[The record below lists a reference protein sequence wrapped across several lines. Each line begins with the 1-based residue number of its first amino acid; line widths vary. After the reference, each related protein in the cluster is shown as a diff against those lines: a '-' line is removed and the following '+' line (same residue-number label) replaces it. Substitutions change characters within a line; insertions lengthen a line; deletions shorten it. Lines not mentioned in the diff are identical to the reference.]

1 MRICPVI
8 ILFLV
13 MISSFS
19 AQAENKGKQFPVD
32 VSSAKMYFEM
42 AKDAEKGTLP
52 SDAQWDSL
60 FNSAAYKALFEQ
72 VRWNKRKFKRNVR
85 SAFEIVYDPAK
96 KSVRDSIAA
105 RLNDIESLEDELPFF
120 VSTALSIQKNLDKYA
135 SLVYETDM
143 DSLSRAA
150 DAKARELLP
159 ENGNGIEP
167 VSPPIYFIVWD
178 LECRA
183 LGDGLF
189 LDPNSFFYDGIDSAI
204 EFLGHEIHH
213 FYLGPAFEKTYE
225 KDLMDGA
232 VAALVSNMR
241 EGVADII
248 NKKKMPL
255 TSLGNFSDKMLRKY
269 NDDYFDSPNVLRELD
284 EVTCQYLDG
293 KINEEEY
300 FNKATSC
307 AHYGGHTTG
316 DFMVFLIRDQ
326 LGLDAVKESVGDVDA
341 FIDNYNAAATKA
353 GTYVFSDRF
362 TNHIHSV
369 CKSARRK

>member
-135 SLVYETDM
+135 SLVSETDM

-167 VSPPIYFIVWD
+167 VSSPIYFIVWD

-189 LDPNSFFYDGIDSAI
+189 LDPNSFFYDGIESAV

-225 KDLMDGA
+225 NDLMDGA
-232 VAALVSNMR
+232 VAALVFNMR

-255 TSLGNFSDKMLRKY
+255 TSLANYSDKMLRKY

-293 KINEEEY
+293 KIDEEEY
-300 FNKATSC
+300 FNKATAC

-341 FIDNYNAAATKA
+341 FINNYNAAATKA